1 MVASLRSS
9 FGRVMC
15 GPAGRVQC
23 RRRGMVARLRAHLSV
38 MQDSPEIRYTRDGS
52 RHIAYQVF
60 GSGSLDLLVFSS
72 TVIPIESMDEE
83 PSLARFH
90 QRLARFS
97 RVIRFDGRGIGMS
110 DPYVPSG
117 TDLVEEWVRDSV
129 AVLDSVGSERA
140 AVLAPRDSSPQGLLL
155 AATHPERVSSLVF
168 INGTARMARA
178 EDYPVGIPQ
187 RVLEQF
193 LEVNM
198 DPDAVNRGFDLLAG
212 VAPSVAGDES
222 FRSWWV
228 KAGYRGAS
236 PAASRAIQGAYLRAD
251 MRPVLPLVRAPA
263 LVLHRRDDQIVRVG
277 NGRYLAE
284 HLAEARYVELP
295 GADDLY
301 WVGETDKMLDEIE
314 EFLTGS
320 RGGPEA
326 DFVVATVLFTD
337 IVESTSQLAAVGE
350 RAWSDLHDRHDEAVR
365 TELRRFGG
373 REVTTTGDGI
383 LATFDSPTRALACG
397 RAIRDAAARLGLA
410 LRVGL
415 HTGQIQVRGADVGG
429 LAVHIAARVQAQ
441 AGPDQVLVTRTLADI
456 VVGSGF
462 ALRDA
467 GEHILKGV
475 PGRWTLF
482 SLEGE
487 PASQT

>member
-1 MVASLRSS
+1 
-9 FGRVMC
+9 
-15 GPAGRVQC
+15 
-23 RRRGMVARLRAHLSV
+23 
-38 MQDSPEIRYTRDGS
+38 MQEEPEIRFAHDGS
-52 RHIAYQVF
+52 HHIAYQVF

-83 PSLARFH
+83 PMLARFH
-90 QRLARFS
+90 RRLASFS
-97 RVIRFDGRGIGMS
+97 RVIRFDARGIGLS

-117 TDLVEEWVRDSV
+117 PGLLEEWVRDAVS
-129 AVLDSVGSERA
+129 VLDAVGSERA

-187 RVLEQF
+187 RVLDRF
-193 LEVNM
+193 LEVNIE
-198 DPDAVNRGFDLLAG
+198 PDAVERGFDLLAG
-212 VAPSVAGDES
+212 IAPSVAGDES

-236 PAASRAIQGAYLRAD
+236 PAASRAIQGASLRAD
-251 MRPVLPLVRAPA
+251 MRPILPLVRAPA
-263 LVLHRRDDQIVRVG
+263 LILHRRDNQIVRVG

-284 HLAEARYVELP
+284 NLAEARYVELP

-301 WVGETDKMLDEIE
+301 WVGETGEMLDEIE

-337 IVESTSQLAAVGE
+337 IVESTSRLAALGE

-365 TELRRFGG
+365 RELRRFGG
-373 REVTTTGDGI
+373 REVATTGDGI
-383 LATFDSPTRALACG
+383 LATFDNPTRALACG
-397 RAIRDAAARLGLA
+397 RANRDAAARLGLA

-415 HTGQIQVRGADVGG
+415 HTGQVQVRGADVGG
-429 LAVHIAARVQAQ
+429 LAVHIAARVQAL
-441 AGPDQVLVTRTLADI
+441 AAPDQVLVTRTLADI

-462 ALRDA
+462 AFKDA
-467 GEHILKGV
+467 GEHTLKGV
-475 PGRWTLF
+475 PGRWELYA
-482 SLEGE
+482 LEGE
-487 PASQT
+487 PAQA

>member
-1 MVASLRSS
+1 
-9 FGRVMC
+9 
-15 GPAGRVQC
+15 
-23 RRRGMVARLRAHLSV
+23 
-38 MQDSPEIRYTRDGS
+38 MQESPEIRFARDGS
-52 RHIAYQVF
+52 RHIAFQVF

-72 TVIPIESMDEE
+72 AVVPIESMDEE

-90 QRLARFS
+90 RRLASFS
-97 RVIRFDGRGIGMS
+97 RVIRFDARGIGLS
-110 DPYVPSG
+110 DPYVPAG
-117 TDLVEEWVRDSV
+117 TDGLDERVCDSV
-129 AVLDSVGSERA
+129 SVLDAVGSERA
-140 AVLAPRDSSPQGLLL
+140 AVLAPGDSSPQGLLI

-187 RVLEQF
+187 RILERF

-198 DPDAVNRGFDLLAG
+198 EPDALERGYDHLAG

-236 PAASRAIQGAYLRAD
+236 PGAWRAIQGASLWAD
-251 MRPVLPLVRAPA
+251 MRPILPLVRAPA
-263 LVLHRRDDQIVRVG
+263 LVLHRRDNQVVRVG
-277 NGRYLAE
+277 HGRYLAE

-301 WVGETDKMLDEIE
+301 WVGETGEMLDEIE

-320 RGGPEA
+320 RAGPEA

-337 IVESTSQLAAVGE
+337 IVESTSRLAALGE

-365 TELRRFGG
+365 RELRRFGG
-373 REVTTTGDGI
+373 REVATTGDGI
-383 LATFDSPTRALACG
+383 LATFDNPTRALACG
-397 RAIRDAAARLGLA
+397 RAIRDAAVRLGLA

-415 HTGQIQVRGADVGG
+415 HTGQVQVRGADVAG
-429 LAVHIAARVQAQ
+429 LAVHIAARVQAR
-441 AGPDQVLVTRTLADI
+441 AGADQILVTRTLADI

-462 ALRDA
+462 AFTPA
-467 GEHILKGV
+467 GKHTLKGV
-475 PGRWTLF
+475 PGRWELF
-482 SLEGE
+482 ALEAE
-487 PASQT
+487 PAPQA

>member
-1 MVASLRSS
+1 
-9 FGRVMC
+9 
-15 GPAGRVQC
+15 
-23 RRRGMVARLRAHLSV
+23 
-38 MQDSPEIRYTRDGS
+38 MQESPEIRFARTGS

-72 TVIPIESMDEE
+72 AVLPIESMDEE

-90 QRLARFS
+90 RRLASFS
-97 RVIRFDGRGIGMS
+97 RVIRFDARGIGLS
-110 DPYVPSG
+110 DPHVPSG
-117 TDLVEEWVRDSV
+117 TAVWDEWVSDSV
-129 AVLDSVGSERA
+129 SVLDAVGSERA
-140 AVLAPRDSSPQGLLL
+140 AVLAPRDASTLGLLL
-155 AATHPERVSSLVF
+155 AATHPERVSGLVF

-187 RVLEQF
+187 RILEQF

-198 DPDAVNRGFDLLAG
+198 EPDAVNRGFDLLTR

-236 PAASRAIQGAYLRAD
+236 PTASRAIQSAYLRAD
-251 MRPVLPLVRAPA
+251 MRPILPLVRAPA
-263 LVLHRRDDQIVRVG
+263 LVLHRRDNQVVRVG

-284 HLAEARYVELP
+284 NLAEARYVELP

-301 WVGETDKMLDEIE
+301 WVGETDEMLDEIE

-320 RGGPEA
+320 RRGPEG

-337 IVESTSQLAAVGE
+337 IVESTSRLAALGE
-350 RAWSDLHDRHDEAVR
+350 RAWSDLLDRHDEAVR
-365 TELRRFGG
+365 QELRRFGG
-373 REVTTTGDGI
+373 REVKTTGDGI
-383 LATFDSPTRALACG
+383 LATFDNPTRALACG

-415 HTGQIQVRGADVGG
+415 HTGQVQVRGADVGG
-429 LAVHIAARVQAQ
+429 LAVHIAARVQGRAS
-441 AGPDQVLVTRTLADI
+441 ADQVLVTRTLADI

-462 ALRDA
+462 AFTDA
-467 GEHILKGV
+467 GQHTLKGV
-475 PGRWTLF
+475 PGRWELF
-482 SLEGE
+482 ALEAE
-487 PASQT
+487 PAPRA

>member
-1 MVASLRSS
+1 
-9 FGRVMC
+9 
-15 GPAGRVQC
+15 
-23 RRRGMVARLRAHLSV
+23 
-38 MQDSPEIRYTRDGS
+38 MQESPEIRFARTGS

-72 TVIPIESMDEE
+72 AVLPIESMDEE

-90 QRLARFS
+90 RRLASFS
-97 RVIRFDGRGIGMS
+97 RVIRFDARGIGLS
-110 DPYVPSG
+110 DPHVPSG
-117 TDLVEEWVRDSV
+117 T
-129 AVLDSVGSERA
+129 AVLDEWVSDSVSVLDAIGSERA
-140 AVLAPRDSSPQGLLL
+140 AVLAPRDASTQGLLL

-178 EDYPVGIPQ
+178 EDYPVGVPQ
-187 RVLEQF
+187 RILERF

-198 DPDAVNRGFDLLAG
+198 EPDAVERGFDLLAG
-212 VAPSVAGDES
+212 AAPSVAGDES

-236 PAASRAIQGAYLRAD
+236 PGASRAIQDASLRAD
-251 MRPVLPLVRAPA
+251 MRPILPLVQAPA
-263 LVLHRRDDQIVRVG
+263 LVLHRRDNQFVRIG
-277 NGRYLAE
+277 HGRYLAE

-301 WVGETDKMLDEIE
+301 WVGETDEMLDEIE

-320 RGGPEA
+320 RRGPEG

-337 IVESTSQLAAVGE
+337 IVESTSRLAALGE
-350 RAWSDLHDRHDEAVR
+350 RAWSDLLDRHDEAVR
-365 TELRRFGG
+365 QELRRFGG
-373 REVTTTGDGI
+373 REVKTTGDGI
-383 LATFDSPTRALACG
+383 LATFDNPTRALACG

-415 HTGQIQVRGADVGG
+415 HTGQVQVRGADVGG
-429 LAVHIAARVQAQ
+429 LAVHIAARVQGRAS
-441 AGPDQVLVTRTLADI
+441 ADQVLVTRTLADI

-462 ALRDA
+462 AFTDA
-467 GEHILKGV
+467 GQHTLKGV
-475 PGRWTLF
+475 PGRWELF
-482 SLEGE
+482 ALEAE
-487 PASQT
+487 PAPRA